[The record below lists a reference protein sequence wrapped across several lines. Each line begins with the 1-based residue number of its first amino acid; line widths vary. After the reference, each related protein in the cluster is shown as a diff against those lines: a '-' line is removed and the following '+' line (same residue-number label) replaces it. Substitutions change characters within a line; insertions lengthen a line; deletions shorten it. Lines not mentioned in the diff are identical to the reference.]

1 MLRGGRA
8 CCCCPHSP
16 HPFPGGRRCD
26 ARPALRT
33 TLSTAAVLG
42 PVQPRRR
49 SPLPTGCRTG
59 AAGLYSCT
67 PPATCTPS
75 FPPAPTALTLQS
87 CLLFIR
93 YQGGVDKSFL
103 GKFQEFLEFYEDN
116 SMNILSQYIALQSTC
131 KVVVRRVRGSRHFPH
146 PNGAARRGGEAGRGG
161 WPAPASGYPALL

>member
-1 MLRGGRA
+1 M
-8 CCCCPHSP
+8 
-16 HPFPGGRRCD
+16 PGQ
-26 ARPALRT
+26 LRT

-49 SPLPTGCRTG
+49 SRSPQ
-59 AAGLYSCT
+59 AAGQVRPACT

-116 SMNILSQYIALQSTC
+116 SMDILSQYIALQSTC
-131 KVVVRRVRGSRHFPH
+131 KVVVRMVRGIRHFPH
-146 PNGAARRGGEAGRGG
+146 PNRAAGRGG
-161 WPAPASGYPALL
+161 WPAPATPPCSDCASCCHCQQNSTCSTKFVALY